1 MSDAELNK
9 AALLIAKLL
18 VRTREGKVH
27 WEHSLERE
35 IPQNFFAA
43 DLTSCRFFKAPLESG
58 LEAVVGEDSELLG
71 FELVGVSPQGERQVV
86 VQVLLP
92 HIHGKGEQVSPEAVV
107 YGDIKDILS
116 LAEHPKMISD
126 DLQFKQAMSYLDR
139 LTA

>member
-18 VRTREGKVH
+18 LRTREGKVH

-35 IPQNFFAA
+35 MPQNFFANDA
-43 DLTSCRFFKAPLESG
+43 TSCRYFKAPLESD
-58 LEAVVGEDSELLG
+58 LEAIVGEDSIRLG
-71 FELVGVSPQGERQVV
+71 FQLIGFSSQGEKQVV

-92 HIHGKGEQVSPEAVV
+92 HAHGEGEQVSPEAIV
-107 YGDIKDILS
+107 YGDIKEILW

-126 DLQFKQAMSYLDR
+126 DLQYKQAMSYLDK